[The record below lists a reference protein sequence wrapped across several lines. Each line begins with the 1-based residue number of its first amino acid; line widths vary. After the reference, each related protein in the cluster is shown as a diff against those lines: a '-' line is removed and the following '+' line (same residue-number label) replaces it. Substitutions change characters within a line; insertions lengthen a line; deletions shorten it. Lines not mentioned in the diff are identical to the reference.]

1 MIMTMEN
8 NDKNKTNENV
18 DKSDNNDTIVNTNTS
33 ILMIMIII

>member
-18 DKSDNNDTIVNTNTS
+18 DKSDKNDTIVNTNTS